1 MDSNN
6 PDLREVWRQDVAALT
21 ALLQSGHPIE
31 PDALAGKS
39 FRGVS
44 IGLPPLVIHFTWLT
58 FRKRF
63 WRRQGDGELCGHNE
77 RLEQTG
83 TDGASVP
90 MVDTNGP
97 IVFGPFVV
105 TASAPNPFGVSTGLL
120 LDYGLRH
127 PAWHPLARVR
137 DPLVSLRRDRA
148 DLLLGATYLQFPWGQ
163 LRTPSFFTLQ
173 RED

>member
-1 MDSNN
+1 MDSNDR
-6 PDLREVWRQDVAALT
+6 DLREVWRQDVGALT

-44 IGLPPLVIHFTWLT
+44 IGLPPIVIRFTWLT

-83 TDGASVP
+83 TEGTSVP
-90 MVDTNGP
+90 MVDTDGP

-120 LDYGLRH
+120 LDYVASPGLASACARARPIGLSSEGSSGPVARGYLPSVPLG
-127 PAWHPLARVR
+127 PASNA
-137 DPLVSLRRDRA
+137 
-148 DLLLGATYLQFPWGQ
+148 
-163 LRTPSFFTLQ
+163 
-173 RED
+173 